1 VRRIAPDGQITTVA
15 GDGTACTTPP
25 VFNGNISSGCGD
37 GKVATAAQLAGPYG
51 VWVAPDGTLYIAD
64 GPRGLRLVSPST
76 GSIRTLP
83 GTASYDVRDVVGDST
98 GALYATTRNPDYLI
112 KIVMTGGGDATV
124 TKAVGTGTSGY
135 NGNTTRFGS
144 LAPSTAVQI
153 SQPQGLSLGLDG
165 NVIFAEAGNSMIRAY
180 EPRTGHV
187 TDVLGGLVSPGGVPQ
202 AGFNGDGHYG
212 DQTKLDRPL
221 DVAATAANTYMV
233 ADTGNN
239 RIRELGPSPLDE
251 DP

>member
-1 VRRIAPDGQITTVA
+1 MGRPRRHALHRRRA
-15 GDGTACTTPP
+15 
-25 VFNGNISSGCGD
+25 
-37 GKVATAAQLAGPYG
+37 
-51 VWVAPDGTLYIAD
+51 
-64 GPRGLRLVSPST
+64 RGLRLVSPST

-98 GALYATTRNPDYLI
+98 GALYAPTRNPDYLI

-144 LAPSTAVQI
+144 LAPGTAVQI

-221 DVAATAANTYMV
+221 DVASPRLTPTWSPTPETTGSANS
-233 ADTGNN
+233 APA
-239 RIRELGPSPLDE
+239 PSTRTRSAE
-251 DP
+251 